1 MNKVFR
7 ERGNDPVARFGD
19 LFTMATKISGELI
32 ADIGGGILRYGLV
45 GILLYFGAFKF
56 TPEEAAAIEPLVKN
70 SPLMSWLYSILSLQG
85 VSNLFGTFEILFA
98 MLIASRRFLPL
109 ASTIGSLGATGM
121 FLTTLSFLLTTPGVW
136 SSVPSFPVPVPAGA
150 GGFLIKD
157 VFLLG
162 AAAYT
167 CGEAFSASKENAG
180 I

>member
-1 MNKVFR
+1 
-7 ERGNDPVARFGD
+7 
-19 LFTMATKISGELI
+19 MATKISGELI

-98 MLIASRRFLPL
+98 LLIASRRFLPL
-109 ASTIGSLGATGM
+109 ASAVGSLGATGM
-121 FLTTLSFLLTTPGVW
+121 FLTTLSFLFTTPGVW
-136 SSVPSFPVPVPAGA
+136 SSVPSFPFPVPAAA

-162 AAAYT
+162 AAVYT
-167 CGEAFSASKENAG
+167 CGEAYLASKERTG
-180 I
+180 V

>member
-1 MNKVFR
+1 MNKTVSR
-7 ERGNDPVARFGD
+7 QGINPARRFGD
-19 LFTMATKISGELI
+19 LFTMATKISGGLI

-56 TPEEAAAIEPLVKN
+56 TPEEAAAIEPLVKS

-98 MLIASRRFLPL
+98 LLIASRRFLPL
-109 ASTIGSLGATGM
+109 ASAIGSLGATGV
-121 FLTTLSFLLTTPGVW
+121 FLTTLSFLITTPGVW
-136 SSVPSFPVPVPAGA
+136 SMVPSFPIPVPAAA

-162 AAAYT
+162 AAVYT
-167 CGEAFSASKENAG
+167 CGEAYLASKEHRG
-180 I
+180 V